1 VPDEFLRFN
10 QIILKTMS
18 DLLKKTIMA
27 GLGAMSLTREKAEE
41 LTKDLIKRGE
51 VSESEE
57 AKFVKDLMDLAEKN
71 KSGMEEKIEQ
81 TVEKA
86 LAKMNLPSR
95 KEVNELKEE
104 ISKLV
109 KKGK

>member
-1 VPDEFLRFN
+1 
-10 QIILKTMS
+10 MS